1 MASALYAAI
10 EDEIA
15 ALKEKREAVI
25 LAHNYQ
31 LPEIQAVADGLGD
44 SLGLALQ
51 AAKHPAR
58 VVVFCGVYFMA
69 ETVSLLCPDKTV
81 LVPDIEAGCS
91 LAAMVTPEAVRAWKQ
106 AHPDGLV
113 LCYVNSSAAVKA
125 ESDYCC
131 TSANAA
137 QVLCAIPAD
146 REVLFIPDFFLGKY
160 LQETTGRR
168 LHLWPG
174 YCHAH
179 AKIEPEEIARLKRE
193 HPAAEFLMH
202 PECGCL
208 TKSMPLADRILSTEG
223 IVRYAAQSPSEEF
236 IIGTEV
242 GIINRLEH
250 AAPGK
255 RFYPAG
261 PQAVCEYMKRNT
273 LEKVVT
279 SLERL
284 ETVVRVPEAIARRA
298 RVPIQRMLRLS
309 A

>member
-1 MASALYAAI
+1 MATTIYRTI
-10 EDEIA
+10 EEEIA
-15 ALKEKREAVI
+15 ALKRSRDAVI

-31 LPEIQAVADGLGD
+31 LPEIQEVADFLGD
-44 SLGLALQ
+44 SLGLAIN
-51 AAKHPAR
+51 ASRHPAK

-69 ETVSLLCPDKTV
+69 ETVSVLCPDKMV
-81 LVPDIEAGCS
+81 LVPDVEAGCS
-91 LAAMVTPEAVRAWKQ
+91 LAEMVTPEAVREWKRR
-106 AHPDGLV
+106 HPDSAV

-137 QVLCAIPAD
+137 RVLQAIPAE

-160 LQETTGRR
+160 LEQATGRK

-179 AKIEPEEIARLKRE
+179 AKIDSEEIARLKQE
-193 HPAAEFLMH
+193 HPGAEFLMH

-208 TKSMPLADRILSTEG
+208 TKSMPLADKILSTEG
-223 IVRYAAQSPSEEF
+223 IVRYVEQSTASEF

-242 GIINRLEH
+242 GIVSRLQRV
-250 AAPGK
+250 APDK
-255 RFYPAG
+255 QFYPAG
-261 PQAVCEYMKRNT
+261 RQALCEHMKRNT
-273 LEKVVT
+273 LEKLVQ

-284 ETVVRVPEAIARRA
+284 ETVVTVPDEIARRA
-298 RVPIQRMLRLS
+298 RVPLERML
-309 A
+309 AIA